1 MLMLYL
7 VLTQEAHLAGT
18 ATSSSLKKH
27 LPSTKML
34 LTLVGYGWFS
44 VTMTHQSKQHMGGGK
59 VFLFAAVL
67 V

>member
-18 ATSSSLKKH
+18 ATSSSLKTSSLH
-27 LPSTKML
+27 QNAPYS
-34 LTLVGYGWFS
+34 VGYGWFF
-44 VTMTHQSKQHMGGGK
+44 VTMTQQSKQHMGGGN